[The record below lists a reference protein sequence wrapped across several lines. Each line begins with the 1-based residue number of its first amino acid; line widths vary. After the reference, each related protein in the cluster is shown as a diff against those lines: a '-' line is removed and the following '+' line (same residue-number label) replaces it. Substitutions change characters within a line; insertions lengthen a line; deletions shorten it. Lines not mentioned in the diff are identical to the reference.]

1 MLSPEALGVVGILA
15 MIAGLFLG
23 VHIGI
28 VLGGVGLLGCIVI
41 AGFVKGIGLLASTAY
56 FTVSNYGFIALPMFI
71 MMGEFAFQGEIGSLL
86 YTAVSKWMGHR
97 YGGLAMATTVAN
109 AMFATIAGDSLSAT
123 ATFGKIAIPE
133 MIRYKYDKVFACG
146 VVASAGCLAVLIPP
160 SGVMILYCIFTSV
173 SLGRLMMAG
182 FIPGIISTII
192 YMSYIYTKVRLNPG
206 MAPRSSEISSWRERF
221 HVIRW
226 IIPLA
231 VVMIV
236 MFGGIYTGIFSPIEA
251 GAIGAFTV
259 LILNLA
265 RGTFSL
271 SKYAAAMANVARTT
285 AMIFLVII
293 GAMIFSKFLVLAGIP
308 DLVLTAITSL
318 HMSKYVVL
326 FIIIVLYLIMGC
338 FMTVPAMLAVSL
350 PLFFPLAEGLGFNG
364 VWFGIIIVL
373 MCEIAALT
381 PPVGLNV
388 YVLKAVV
395 GDLVPTG
402 GIFRGIVPF
411 FFLNL
416 IIVAILIAFPQLS
429 LWLPSMMFKR

>member
-1 MLSPEALGVVGILA
+1 MPSPEIVGLIGLVV
-15 MIAGLFLG
+15 MIVVLFLG

-28 VLGGVGLLGCIVI
+28 VLGGVGLFGCIVLQ
-41 AGFVKGIGLLASTAY
+41 GFAKGIGLLASTAY
-56 FTVSNYGFIALPMFI
+56 YTVSNYGFVALPMFI

-86 YTAVSKWMGHR
+86 YTAVSKWLGHR

-173 SLGRLMMAG
+173 SLGKLMMAG

-192 YMSYIYTKVRLNPG
+192 YMSYIYTKVCLNPNV
-206 MAPRSSEISSWRERF
+206 APRSSEIPSWKERF
-221 HVIRW
+221 HVVRW

-259 LILNLA
+259 LILNIA
-265 RGTFSL
+265 RRTFSL
-271 SKYAAAMANVARTT
+271 SKYTAAMENVARTT
-285 AMIFLVII
+285 AMIFFVII
-293 GAMIFSKFLVLAGIP
+293 GAMIFSKFLVIAGIP

-326 FIIIVLYLIMGC
+326 LIIIVLYLIMGC

-350 PLFFPLAEGLGFNG
+350 PLFFPLAESLGFNG

-395 GDLVPTG
+395 GDLIPTG
-402 GIFRGIVPF
+402 SIFRGIVPF

>member
-1 MLSPEALGVVGILA
+1 MLSPETLGVVGILA

-221 HVIRW
+221 RVIKW

-326 FIIIVLYLIMGC
+326 LIIIVLYLIMGC

>member
-1 MLSPEALGVVGILA
+1 MPSPEIVGLIGLVV
-15 MIAGLFLG
+15 MIVGLFLG

-28 VLGGVGLLGCIVI
+28 GRGGVCLFGCIVLQ
-41 AGFVKGIGLLASTAY
+41 GFAKGIGLLASTAY
-56 FTVSNYGFIALPMFI
+56 YTVSNYGFVALPMFI

-133 MIRYKYDKVFACG
+133 MIRCKYDKVFACG

-173 SLGRLMMAG
+173 SLGKLMMAG

-192 YMSYIYTKVRLNPG
+192 YMSYIYTKVRLNPNV
-206 MAPRSSEISSWRERF
+206 APRSLEIPSWKERF
-221 HVIRW
+221 HVVRW

-236 MFGGIYTGIFSPIEA
+236 LFGGIYTGIFSPIEA

-259 LILNLA
+259 LILNIA
-265 RGTFSL
+265 RRTFSL

-293 GAMIFSKFLVLAGIP
+293 GAMILSKFLVVAGIP

-326 FIIIVLYLIMGC
+326 LIIIVLYLITGC

-350 PLFFPLAEGLGFNG
+350 PLFFPLTESLGFNG

-395 GDLVPTG
+395 GDLIPTG
-402 GIFRGIVPF
+402 SIFRGIMPF
-411 FFLNL
+411 FILNL

>member
-1 MLSPEALGVVGILA
+1 MLSPETLGVVGILA

-41 AGFVKGIGLLASTAY
+41 AGFAKGIGLLASTAY

-221 HVIRW
+221 RVIKW

>member
-1 MLSPEALGVVGILA
+1 MLSPETLGVVGILA

-221 HVIRW
+221 RVIKW

-271 SKYAAAMANVARTT
+271 SKYSAAMANVARTT

-326 FIIIVLYLIMGC
+326 LIIIVLYLIMGC

>member
-1 MLSPEALGVVGILA
+1 MPSPEIVALIGLVV
-15 MIAGLFLG
+15 MIVGLFLG
-23 VHIGI
+23 IHIGI

-41 AGFVKGIGLLASTAY
+41 QGFAKGIGLLATTAY
-56 FTVSNYGFIALPMFI
+56 YTVSNYGFVALPMFI
-71 MMGEFAFQGEIGSLL
+71 MMGEFAFQGEIGNLL

-123 ATFGKIAIPE
+123 AAFGKIAIPE

-173 SLGRLMMAG
+173 SLGKLMMAG

-192 YMSYIYTKVRLNPG
+192 YMSYIYTKVRLNPDV
-206 MAPRSSEISSWRERF
+206 APRSSEIPSWKERF
-221 HVIRW
+221 HVVRW

-259 LILNLA
+259 LILNLV
-265 RGTFSL
+265 RRTFSL

-293 GAMIFSKFLVLAGIP
+293 GAMIFSKFLVVAGIP
-308 DLVLTAITSL
+308 DLVLTAITNL
-318 HMSKYVVL
+318 HMSKYFVL
-326 FIIIVLYLIMGC
+326 LIIIVLYLIMGC

-364 VWFGIIIVL
+364 IWFGIIIVL

-395 GDLVPTG
+395 GDLLPTG
-402 GIFRGIVPF
+402 SIFRGILPF
-411 FFLNL
+411 FYLNL

-429 LWLPSMMFKR
+429 LWLPSMMFR

>member
-1 MLSPEALGVVGILA
+1 MPNPEIVGLVGLVV
-15 MIAGLFLG
+15 MIVGLFLG

-28 VLGGVGLLGCIVI
+28 VLGGVGLLGCIVLQ
-41 AGFVKGIGLLASTAY
+41 GFAKGIGLLSSTAY
-56 FTVSNYGFIALPMFI
+56 YTVSNYGFVALPMFI

-133 MIRYKYDKVFACG
+133 MIRYKYDKVLACG

-160 SGVMILYCIFTSV
+160 SGVMILYCIFTNV
-173 SLGRLMMAG
+173 SLGKLMMAG
-182 FIPGIISTII
+182 FIPGIISTLI
-192 YMSYIYTKVRLNPG
+192 YLGYIYTTVRLNPSV
-206 MAPRSSEISSWRERF
+206 APRSSEITSWKERF
-221 HVIRW
+221 YVVRW

-236 MFGGIYTGIFSPIEA
+236 MFGGIYTGVFSPIEA

-265 RGTFSL
+265 RRTFSL

-293 GAMIFSKFLVLAGIP
+293 GAMIFSKFLVVAGIP
-308 DLVLTAITSL
+308 DLVLTVITTL

-326 FIIIVLYLIMGC
+326 LIIIVLYLIMGC

-395 GDLVPTG
+395 GDLLPTG
-402 GIFRGIVPF
+402 SIFRGIVPF

-429 LWLPSMMFKR
+429 LWLPSLMFK

>member
-1 MLSPEALGVVGILA
+1 MPSPEIIGLIGLVV
-15 MIAGLFLG
+15 MVVGLFLS
-23 VHIGI
+23 VHIGV

-41 AGFVKGIGLLASTAY
+41 QGFGKGLGLLASTAY
-56 FTVSNYGFIALPMFI
+56 YTVSNYGFVALPMFI

-173 SLGRLMMAG
+173 SLGKLMIAG

-192 YMSYIYTKVRLNPG
+192 YMTYIYTKVRLNPDA
-206 MAPRSSEISSWRERF
+206 APRSSEIASWKERF
-221 HVIRW
+221 YVVRW
-226 IIPLA
+226 IIPIA

-265 RGTFSL
+265 RKTFSL
-271 SKYAAAMANVARTT
+271 SKFVAALANVARTT
-285 AMIFLVII
+285 AMIFFVII
-293 GAMIFSKFLVLAGIP
+293 GAMIFSKFLVVAGIP
-308 DLVLTAITSL
+308 DLVITAITSL

-326 FIIIVLYLIMGC
+326 LIIIILYLIMGC

-364 VWFGIIIVL
+364 IWFGIIIVL

-395 GDLVPTG
+395 GDLLPTG
-402 GIFRGIVPF
+402 SIFRGIVPF

-429 LWLPSMMFKR
+429 LWLPSMMFK

>member
-1 MLSPEALGVVGILA
+1 MLSPETLGVVGILA

-41 AGFVKGIGLLASTAY
+41 AGFAKGIGLLASTAY

-221 HVIRW
+221 RVIKW

-429 LWLPSMMFKR
+429 QWLPSMMFKR